1 MALDRSLQDKTSQTR
16 RESDDIRAQFDALQ
30 MALEEK
36 TTQGRRE
43 AEDIRLQLAPLLEA
57 QGKGSQTHEHLLT
70 EFDRLRESLADAM
83 GDLSER
89 LRNAMRGL

>member
-1 MALDRSLQDKTSQTR
+1 VLQPPHRIAEALGKISHRV
-16 RESDDIRAQFDALQ
+16 REGLAQPI
-30 MALEEK
+30 E
-36 TTQGRRE
+36 
-43 AEDIRLQLAPLLEA
+43 LLEA
-57 QGKGSQTHEHLLT
+57 QGKGSQTHEHLLA